1 MPLENHT
8 MRLVD
13 LVDGVIEA
21 CEDPRFKYF
30 QFDGQYLPI
39 EDYLKVKPENKE
51 ILYKLIKDGKIIIGP
66 WYILQDAFLTS
77 AESNIKDLQLG
88 LKN

>member
-21 CEDPRFKYF
+21 CEDESFKYF

-39 EDYLKVKPENKE
+39 EDYLKVKPENK
-51 ILYKLIKDGKIIIGP
+51 
-66 WYILQDAFLTS
+66 
-77 AESNIKDLQLG
+77 
-88 LKN
+88 